1 MKAPKDFSQEGS
13 GFTLI
18 ELLVVIAIIAIL
30 ARMLLPALAKSKQ
43 QAQGTQCMNNGKQLL
58 LAWTLYS
65 NDNHDVLANNVTEDN
80 DSFNGWCN
88 GEMSETAGNTDNT
101 NYILM
106 LGGAS
111 GNNAATTTSIG
122 PYAKSPD
129 IYHCPADPSMALGYN
144 LRRARSYSMDFT
156 IGDKLLG
163 TPQEPVFGDYWLNF
177 FKVSDF
183 KMASETWVFSDEH
196 PDSINDGMQRTPN
209 ADPDTTTWGD
219 MAASY
224 HNEAA
229 GRI

>member
-30 ARMLLPALAKSKQ
+30 AAMLLPALAKSKQ
-43 QAQGTQCMNNGKQLL
+43 QAQSTQCMNNGKQLL

-156 IGDKLLG
+156 IGDKILWVLSRCSPRPSSSLPG
-163 TPQEPVFGDYWLNF
+163 QSPTP
-177 FKVSDF
+177 
-183 KMASETWVFSDEH
+183 
-196 PDSINDGMQRTPN
+196 
-209 ADPDTTTWGD
+209 
-219 MAASY
+219 
-224 HNEAA
+224 
-229 GRI
+229 